1 MPLVVKNGFLSI
13 LAKQVGQIESDLKV
27 KSQAYNALKTSLQSM
42 EKKQTGSLMTRNLG
56 DLVKKEHFILDSEYL
71 TTMLVVV
78 PISMINDWHA
88 KYETLTD
95 MIVPR
100 STSMIF
106 QDSEHALMTVS
117 LFHKVV
123 EEFKH
128 KVIYDQWSR
137 QKFQIWVSHFD
148 LCMKFRGMVGP

>member
-1 MPLVVKNGFLSI
+1 MYYSFS
-13 LAKQVGQIESDLKV
+13 AKQVGQIESDLKV

-56 DLVKKEHFILDSEYL
+56 ELVKKEHFVLDSEYL
-71 TTMLVVV
+71 TTLLVVV
-78 PISMINDWHA
+78 PLSMINDWHA

-100 STSMIF
+100 STQMIF
-106 QDSEHALMTVS
+106 QDADNALMTVT

-123 EEFKH
+123 DEYKH
-128 KVIYDQWSR
+128 KVLQ
-137 QKFQIWVSHFD
+137 QLHF
-148 LCMKFRGMVGP
+148 LNNFRVLKRKLS